1 MAVKAVG
8 VRVSSSAPRPRR
20 RAQYPRR
27 PRGTASSP
35 SAGSQTRTPSSHSL
49 QSSSQSLAVTARM
62 CYSAVSGER
71 PGRRSVTWSC
81 GLSVSNTSEDRP
93 LLAPRAVPVR
103 IGRARHPVCHFP
115 GQVCHPPDTDDPEWH
130 KMAHISRSRPRTHA
144 DWWTAGE
151 GVRRRQ
157 PWYRCPTTQGHRVRA
172 LRTCRTRRP
181 AASMYGQG
189 DVAKRSK
196 AEVCKTSI
204 RRFESAR
211 RLHTP
216 PHLQKSPILAEAPP
230 FVTVDPM
237 SVVCRRSPDAPTPPE
252 QACRAHLEL
261 PVCVG
266 YRPLGVVRAGVRVFP
281 DVANSRRRAEAVH
294 G

>member
-1 MAVKAVG
+1 MSTFLLHLDRARSG
-8 VRVSSSAPRPRR
+8 APT
-20 RAQYPRR
+20 
-27 PRGTASSP
+27 TAAARHRCPILP
-35 SAGSQTRTPSSHSL
+35 SGGPS
-49 QSSSQSLAVTARM
+49 
-62 CYSAVSGER
+62 
-71 PGRRSVTWSC
+71 
-81 GLSVSNTSEDRP
+81 
-93 LLAPRAVPVR
+93 R
-103 IGRARHPVCHFP
+103 IGRV
-115 GQVCHPPDTDDPEWH
+115 GQRVSH
-130 KMAHISRSRPRTHA
+130 SRPGVPPVRYEWYGMVQNLRYFSGSAAATLGKRAGTRQIDTGPIRTMS
-144 DWWTAGE
+144 DYRSLRAG
-151 GVRRRQ
+151 G
-157 PWYRCPTTQGHRVRA
+157 G
-172 LRTCRTRRP
+172 RTCRRGVS
-181 AASMYGQG
+181 AGSMYGQG

-216 PHLQKSPILAEAPP
+216 PHLRYAPVLAAASQ
-230 FVTVDPM
+230 FVPTQPA
-237 SVVCRRSPDAPTPPE
+237 SVVRIRSPDAPTPPE